1 MSSLTKAIEIQL
13 SKATLGRICKNRDNF
28 MTEFRYKNP
37 NRYYKEELS
46 LSKILSCSTQIPV
59 YGWKGR

>member
-1 MSSLTKAIEIQL
+1 MSAGDVSLLAKEIEIQL

-37 NRYYKEELS
+37 NR
-46 LSKILSCSTQIPV
+46 
-59 YGWKGR
+59 